1 MIERAKAYSSY
12 ETSRINSAMIVYCI
26 AAIGAMWIFKS
37 IGIQTLSMF
46 ILALIVAEA
55 MSFFTMYFS
64 TRGKNE
70 TIN

>member
-1 MIERAKAYSSY
+1 
-12 ETSRINSAMIVYCI
+12 
-26 AAIGAMWIFKS
+26 
-37 IGIQTLSMF
+37 MF